1 MNIYSE
7 GMKTIAHTHAQHL
20 LFSVMQGHCLMLHIP
35 KAKRE
40 PQLSLIIKEQLI
52 QSNAVQQKPPHD
64 KFSEYL
70 KDGMLS
76 RLSVGFTY

>member
-7 GMKTIAHTHAQHL
+7 GMKAIAHTHAQHL

-52 QSNAVQQKPPHD
+52 
-64 KFSEYL
+64 
-70 KDGMLS
+70 
-76 RLSVGFTY
+76 